1 MTHDI
6 IKMFADVMF
15 ETNKCIV
22 CDSKKLV
29 LFKMLNL
36 KYIYVFEVLIN
47 VPGVPKKSTPV

>member
-29 LFKMLNL
+29 LFKMLN
-36 KYIYVFEVLIN
+36 
-47 VPGVPKKSTPV
+47 